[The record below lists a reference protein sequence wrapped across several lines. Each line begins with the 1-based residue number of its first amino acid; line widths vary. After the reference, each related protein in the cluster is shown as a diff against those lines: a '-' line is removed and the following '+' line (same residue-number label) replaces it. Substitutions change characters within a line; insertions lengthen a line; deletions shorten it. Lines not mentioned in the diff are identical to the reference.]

1 MVCHPIPIRYLA
13 DWFTTIQ
20 DTDGDGILDDTDWA
34 IPTAYT
40 GVNFAK
46 GSVFA
51 GEFLIP
57 FEKAAGQTFKLELTK
72 ADNSVLRSWNVNLP
86 TADGQLTE
94 YDLAKWNGATTAFAT
109 SKVTDTKNI
118 YNVVRNHLYGIGT
131 RTLDNP
137 TEPGKPDIDDP
148 ESLNNKQEL
157 TLRVNDNWEVIHS
170 MDLE

>member
-1 MVCHPIPIRYLA
+1 M
-13 DWFTTIQ
+13 
-20 DTDGDGILDDTDWA
+20 
-34 IPTAYT
+34 
-40 GVNFAK
+40 
-46 GSVFA
+46 
-51 GEFLIP
+51 
-57 FEKAAGQTFKLELTK
+57 
-72 ADNSVLRSWNVNLP
+72 
-86 TADGQLTE
+86 
-94 YDLAKWNGATTAFAT
+94 AKWNGATTAFAT
-109 SKVTDTKNI
+109 SKVTDTKNS